1 MKQQT
6 ALTRSVALMMPA
18 LVLAGCGISRP
29 VDVTGLRRVV
39 GADLAG
45 ARGATPADQRRI
57 DRTVVGLC
65 AGAIWTKAEC
75 ERHGPGDDG
84 SGRR

>member
-18 LVLAGCGISRP
+18 LVLAGCGISGP
-29 VDVTGLRRVV
+29 GDVTGLRRVV
-39 GADLAG
+39 GTELAG
-45 ARGATPADQRRI
+45 TRGATAADQSRI

-65 AGAIWTKAEC
+65 AAAIWTKAEC
-75 ERHGPGDDG
+75 ERHGGTMGAGRDD
-84 SGRR
+84 

>member
-6 ALTRSVALMMPA
+6 ALMRSVALMMPA
-18 LVLAGCGISRP
+18 LVLAGCGISGP
-29 VDVTGLRRVV
+29 ADVTGLRRVV
-39 GADLAG
+39 GTDLAG

-65 AGAIWTKAEC
+65 AAAVWTEAEC
-75 ERHGPGDDG
+75 GGHGAGDDG